1 MSKYWG
7 SKGRPN
13 FPWQAIKHWSLK
25 LQPKH
30 LFCLREIQVGF
41 SPLTISWEREREEK
55 KNSQKMLNSSTMNH
69 LLVHAQCNRANR
81 YLFHDRLINIE
92 LAAKK
97 QTNWVFAF
105 HWLLFGF
112 YRGGFKNRVSEKNL
126 CIHHLRRI
134 ELKLYYYMAI
144 LYWQGLFS
152 KFSGHW
158 EASYPLRTTNAGT
171 SLHINF
177 LSKIHGKTSYYFKHV
192 KHCVCVAH
200 EQREI

>member
-1 MSKYWG
+1 LKSKAPAKA
-7 SKGRPN
+7 SLLLERTSARI
-13 FPWQAIKHWSLK
+13 FPIDNLM
-25 LQPKH
+25 
-30 LFCLREIQVGF
+30 R
-41 SPLTISWEREREEK
+41 EREREEK

-144 LYWQGLFS
+144 LY
-152 KFSGHW
+152 
-158 EASYPLRTTNAGT
+158 
-171 SLHINF
+171 
-177 LSKIHGKTSYYFKHV
+177 
-192 KHCVCVAH
+192 
-200 EQREI
+200 